1 MHKHECLCIDL
12 RTAANTITSLYDD
25 AIREAG
31 VSATQFNQ
39 IQLIRSLNGPTLK
52 QLAQASHLDRS
63 ALGRNVRVLE
73 NLGLLTMVV
82 GADARTKTLHLT
94 RKGRETFRRAARLC
108 SAAQTKLSDRLGA
121 DGRHQLDR
129 LLAALTDPL

>member
-63 ALGRNVRVLE
+63 TLGRNVRVLE
-73 NLGLLTMVV
+73 NLGLLTMEV

-94 RKGRETFRRAARLC
+94 RKGRETFRRAARPW
-108 SAAQTKLSDRLGA
+108 SAVQTKLSDRLGA

>member
-25 AIREAG
+25 AIQQAG

-63 ALGRNVRVLE
+63 TLGRNVRVLE
-73 NLGLLTMVV
+73 NLGLLTMEV
-82 GADARTKTLHLT
+82 GPDARTKTLHLT
-94 RKGRETFRRAARLC
+94 RKGRETTRRAARLW
-108 SAAQTKLSDRLGA
+108 SAVQAKLSDRLGA